1 MRQTGRTSRIVNF
14 VVEQL
19 FNVGRCIATDHTVFE
34 YDNVRLVTIRYFI
47 ERVERRINA
56 ETNGTKKVK
65 SKIIT
70 IDGSLYIV
78 DFKLEPIES

>member
-1 MRQTGRTSRIVNF
+1 MRQTGRTSRIINF

-19 FNVGRCIATDHTVFE
+19 YNVGRCIATDHIVFE
-34 YDNVRLVTIRYFI
+34 YEKVSQRAIHYFI
-47 ERVERRINA
+47 ERVQRRIDT
-56 ETNGTKKVK
+56 ETGGTKKVK

-70 IDGSLYIV
+70 IDELYMV